1 MIADEDGEAH
11 SPACPFEEGRDFR
24 RVSMARHA
32 QEERRNL
39 SFADRMKSALAPVRE
54 DLIFVASP
62 TAFALD
68 PAANPHIRPT
78 RLRGVEGAIVLD
90 QVLSAQECRQIINLT
105 EAMGFAQDAPVS
117 VAGDVRKNLACVW
130 MADGPTVGDVLF
142 ERCRPYLPKDDG
154 GCAIAGLGSR

>member
-1 MIADEDGEAH
+1 
-11 SPACPFEEGRDFR
+11 
-24 RVSMARHA
+24 
-32 QEERRNL
+32 
-39 SFADRMKSALAPVRE
+39 MKSALAPVRE